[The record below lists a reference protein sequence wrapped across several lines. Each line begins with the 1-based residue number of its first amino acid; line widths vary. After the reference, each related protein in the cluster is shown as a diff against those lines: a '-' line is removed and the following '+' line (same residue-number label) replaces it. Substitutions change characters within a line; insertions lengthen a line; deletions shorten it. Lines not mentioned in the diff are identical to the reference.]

1 MSWIAVMIFAV
12 GVFFRHRKNGLVP
25 IAPSVGAGL
34 GCDPVNLAMMMQ
46 LASEM
51 MRPVSPV
58 AGIVIIMAGFAK
70 TSPLAI
76 VRRTWIPFYGR
87 LDGVLRSND
96 FREVRSFQK

>member
-1 MSWIAVMIFAV
+1 M
-12 GVFFRHRKNGLVP
+12 P
-25 IAPSVGAGL
+25 IAPSVAGL

-76 VRRTWIPFYGR
+76 VRRTWIPCTGGLIVSLAVTIFMM
-87 LDGVLRSND
+87 
-96 FREVRSFQK
+96 

>member
-1 MSWIAVMIFAV
+1 M
-12 GVFFRHRKNGLVP
+12 P
-25 IAPSVGAGL
+25 IAPSVAAGL
-34 GCDPVNLAMMMQ
+34 GCDPADLAKMMQ

-76 VRRTWIPFYGR
+76 VRRTWIPSYGR
-87 LDGVLRSND
+87 LDGVACSND
-96 FREVRSFQK
+96 FREVRSFQT